1 MLYIYMYSSY
11 ICVVYIEMYK
21 NKSAKIK
28 ARKKKEKITEIFKL
42 TWELIKLYATQQNT
56 LTNTV

>member
-1 MLYIYMYSSY
+1 MYSSY

-28 ARKKKEKITEIFKL
+28 PVKKKERSQKFL
-42 TWELIKLYATQQNT
+42 N
-56 LTNTV
+56 

>member
-1 MLYIYMYSSY
+1 MYSSY

-42 TWELIKLYATQQNT
+42 T
-56 LTNTV
+56 